1 MYEELVTKELLE
13 YIKNNVFQVYSLNG
27 KSHDINHIKYVL
39 NRAYEISIPYKDELN
54 YDMLYTAIAYH
65 DIGDHIDRANHEKV
79 SADWMAN
86 DGKLKEFFLPEQ
98 IEVIKQAIEDH
109 RSSKEGEPR
118 NIYGKILTSA
128 DKNTDV
134 NTFIRRTYEFGLE
147 HYKGIDT
154 QGQLDRAYEH
164 AVKKYGK
171 QGYAVHKY
179 YVEDKKY
186 SEYLKEL
193 QSLIDD
199 KEKFF
204 KRAKEVLKIS

>member
-1 MYEELVTKELLE
+1 MYKELVTKELLE
-13 YIKNNVFQVYSLNG
+13 YIKNNIFQVYDLNG

-39 NRAYEISIPYKDELN
+39 KRAYEISMPYKDELN
-54 YDMLYTAIAYH
+54 YDMLYTAVAYH

-86 DGKLKEFFLPEQ
+86 DEKLKEFFSPEQ
-98 IEVIKQAIEDH
+98 IEIIKQAIEDH

-128 DKNTDV
+128 DKNIDV
-134 NTFIRRTYEFGLE
+134 DTFFIRTYEYGVE
-147 HYKGIDT
+147 HYKELDT
-154 QGQLDRAYEH
+154 QGQLERAYEH

-179 YVEDKKY
+179 YVRDEKY
-186 SEYLKEL
+186 FEYLKEL
-193 QSLIDD
+193 QSLIDN
-199 KEKFF
+199 KEEFY
-204 KRAKEVLKIS
+204 KRAKKVLKIS